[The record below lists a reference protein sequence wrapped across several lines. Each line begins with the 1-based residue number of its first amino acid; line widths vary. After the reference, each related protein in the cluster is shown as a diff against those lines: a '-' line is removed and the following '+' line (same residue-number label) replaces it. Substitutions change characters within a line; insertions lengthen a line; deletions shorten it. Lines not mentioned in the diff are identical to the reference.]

1 MLLEIAIL
9 PNPLHFGVYSCT
21 IMGIPVHF
29 GDNPGQLLTRGSIWN
44 LKSREVCE
52 DFIVNLF

>member
-9 PNPLHFGVYSCT
+9 PNPVHFGVYSCT

-29 GDNPGQLLTRGSIWN
+29 GDNPGQLLTRVLYGI
-44 LKSREVCE
+44 
-52 DFIVNLF
+52 

>member
-9 PNPLHFGVYSCT
+9 PNPVHFWAYSCT

-29 GDNPGQLLTRGSIWN
+29 GDNPEKSVTRVIYGI
-44 LKSREVCE
+44 
-52 DFIVNLF
+52 